1 MIRIAPSILS
11 ADMSCLSREVKR
23 AEQAGADLLHIDV
36 MDGNFV
42 PNITFGPAIVN
53 AIRKETRLPLDIHLM
68 VNHPESHIKSFID
81 AGGDII
87 IVHIE
92 ACSGNIISLIKEI
105 RNYERKAG
113 VAVKLNTSLSK
124 IAHIFNCLDT
134 VLLMSVNPGFAGQL
148 FDRRIVPKI
157 EALEKI
163 RCEKGYSFD
172 IEVDGG
178 INSRTASLGVKA
190 GATIL
195 VAGSAV
201 FEQSDIEK
209 AIKDL
214 RKSLLNCG
222 CDRK

>member
-1 MIRIAPSILS
+1 
-11 ADMSCLSREVKR
+11 MSCLSREVR
-23 AEQAGADLLHIDV
+23 RVEQAGADLLHIDV

-53 AIRKETRLPLDIHLM
+53 AIRKETNLPLDVHLM
-68 VNHPESHIKSFID
+68 VNHPERHIKNFID

-92 ACSGNIISLIKEI
+92 ACGSYVTPLIKQI
-105 RNYERKAG
+105 QNYDKKAG
-113 VAVKLNTSLSK
+113 VAVKLDTSLSK
-124 IAHIFNCLDT
+124 ITHFLDSLDT

-148 FDRRIVPKI
+148 FNHRVIPRIEELKKI
-157 EALEKI
+157 K
-163 RCEKGYSFD
+163 CENGYHFN

-178 INSRTASLGVKA
+178 INSLTAALVARA

-201 FEQSDIEK
+201 FGQPNVKE

-214 RKSLLNCG
+214 KKSVVQVG
-222 CDRK
+222 VIEK